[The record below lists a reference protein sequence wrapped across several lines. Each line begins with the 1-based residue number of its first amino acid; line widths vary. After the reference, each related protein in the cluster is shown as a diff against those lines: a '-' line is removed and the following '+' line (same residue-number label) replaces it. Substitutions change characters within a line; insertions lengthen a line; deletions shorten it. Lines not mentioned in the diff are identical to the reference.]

1 MAEENTILCFVLI
14 ISVFHSV
21 TLQEFE
27 GFVVEGDFAK
37 MKDFP
42 HAALLYIE
50 CRESSDN
57 PTRYFTCGSS
67 IINQDIV
74 LTAAHCLE
82 NCAAKFTI
90 VTVHVGNREKK
101 KGLPIKASGFKT
113 HGKYNPRT
121 ISNDIAL
128 VKLKNR
134 LVFGKKVRRV
144 ALMREPPYDETA
156 EVAGWGWLNEDPRT
170 ESKYLMQASQ
180 KVWSRQSCMEI
191 MGHIPEGTICGG
203 ALDAQSYVAPGDSGS
218 GLIVRKY
225 IQIGIV
231 SYKVPSKSPRLAMY
245 TDVAYF
251 YNWIEKNSKKLYCS

>member
-156 EVAGWGWLNEDPRT
+156 EVAGWGWLNRRFWQRSYSAQIHTDRYRLLQGAVEVPPPCHVHRCCLLLQLDR
-170 ESKYLMQASQ
+170 EKFE
-180 KVWSRQSCMEI
+180 KVV
-191 MGHIPEGTICGG
+191 
-203 ALDAQSYVAPGDSGS
+203 L
-218 GLIVRKY
+218 
-225 IQIGIV
+225 
-231 SYKVPSKSPRLAMY
+231 
-245 TDVAYF
+245 
-251 YNWIEKNSKKLYCS
+251 